1 MLYLCTCMNTLRCV
15 CVSSPCCERR
25 RCVRCPSSQ
34 CVWPGSGR
42 WLDDGWRPW
51 SERQRSHEVWLKE
64 EQRDV
69 CVCVWEL
76 MTSHFTHYTAVVVFM
91 KVIVLRSER
100 RCLFFS
106 FLLLLRPALD
116 GDSSFGLFW
125 LDNLDE
131 PCELKWVGTWR
142 ASPPCEANVALH
154 PPTTHCSNR
163 EEMIWFHIARTG
175 ASNNDLV
182 QRFPIRSVRHFVPGR
197 SRTQWKNFS
206 FTNLLHSLRIQSYG
220 FPF

>member
-1 MLYLCTCMNTLRCV
+1 MCMYEYTQVCV
-15 CVSSPCCERR
+15 CVCELTVLWKTTLCPLPKLSM
-25 RCVRCPSSQ
+25 CVTRLRQMARWRMASM
-34 CVWPGSGR
+34 VWASKKSWGLAKGR
-42 WLDDGWRPW
+42 TTWR
-51 SERQRSHEVWLKE
+51 
-64 EQRDV
+64 
-69 CVCVWEL
+69 VWEL

-182 QRFPIRSVRHFVPGR
+182 QRFPIR
-197 SRTQWKNFS
+197 TS
-206 FTNLLHSLRIQSYG
+206 FCTGSQ
-220 FPF
+220 